1 MATFRVSFKEDRED
15 TVVEA
20 DDMEIKD
27 GIFVLQRYRD
37 DGSQMYRTVFMAP
50 WDTVA
55 EVCDLDDD

>member
-37 DGSQMYRTVFMAP
+37 DDSQMYRTVFMAP